1 MKGALA
7 CAALAAIGS
16 RVAAPQPPEKAG
28 ARASTAAPVLQE
40 MPCPPRHLPEGD
52 VCVPLLAPD
61 EPLTRESG
69 VMRERRSRGKAFDVL
84 PRRPDRP
91 EDPRAF
97 NYPIPS
103 PPLVLRGFD
112 DMATPPP
119 TVSGVAE
126 QSPVSIELAAERGT
140 PAVSIVLS
148 GQEGKARVVDSGRLF
163 GNTVVTRHDVKEGD
177 RTRTYLLVFGRLD
190 AAGPDVKA
198 GAELNEGQTVGF
210 VGDSGSPGL
219 VRLYLEARRLRE
231 DVSLEGLPLGRLV
244 DDAVAVPTDLRNVL
258 PVVPGKM
265 PEPPP

>member
-1 MKGALA
+1 MKGASF

-16 RVAAPQPPEKAG
+16 QVAAPASPNKA
-28 ARASTAAPVLQE
+28 APTASTAAPVLQE

-61 EPLTRESG
+61 EPLSRESG

-103 PPLVLRGFD
+103 PPLILRGFD

-119 TVSGVAE
+119 AASGGAE
-126 QSPVSIELAAERGT
+126 LSPVSVELAAERGT
-140 PAVSIVLS
+140 PVLSIVLS
-148 GQEGKARVVDSGRLF
+148 GQEGKSRVVDSGRLF
-163 GNTVVTRHDVKEGD
+163 GNTVITRHDVKEGD
-177 RTRTYLLVFGRLD
+177 RPRTYLLVFGRLD
-190 AAGPDVKA
+190 AAGADIKA

-231 DVSLEGLPLGRLV
+231 DVSLDGVPLARLV
-244 DDAVAVPTDLRNVL
+244 DDALAVPTDLRNVL

-265 PEPPP
+265 PDPSP